1 MGTLTAHQ
9 SRLPG
14 QCPHKLPT
22 SCRLTS
28 LPTCC
33 ACADERP
40 HSAAYST
47 YVDGVGF
54 VPWGTRWQRYC
65 WYCRE
70 FWTKRVA
77 VSGLR
82 AESTRVPGLPDQGE
96 FLERWEEC
104 HRGFRTVLL
113 EGGGEERVEVVLGE
127 EWREVDPGCLP
138 RTLEEMRAGREASEV
153 VARPVVEVEVREEV
167 GAGQTLED
175 TLDQMFQEADSE
187 DTVARSAT
195 QAGVTNARFRG
206 EPPADSAHTASV
218 VRGGRDAQPARNNI
232 HAQAMVPA
240 ASRNRDYQLRR
251 IAALR
256 RELHRMRNGIE
267 RVMSGL
273 RDLGEA
279 VPEHAEATNRLT
291 ALGST
296 LDEIGGVSSREV
308 DDLPI
313 RSANEPATNAPTS
326 QNDRTAANMQARV
339 DEARQHLD
347 EARRNREQA
356 VSELDVAEQDF
367 RTSQQSVQ
375 QLQREQRTTEN
386 YIRLF
391 GTREEMLA
399 QGDQYESPIGGMFSR
414 AYQRFHAAEEVRR
427 DERTLRRV
435 LEDEARAGGEEEAG
449 RLAELETRERDVWGV
464 PLLHEV
470 SRPGDSDERG
480 IAQEPEGELNEYYAL
495 LRRQNWSQRPAVEN
509 SQAMPSTLNAE
520 LGENGMSPEAEAVS
534 TAVPTRG
541 LEPSEGFPQSMLNG
555 VASLRAQQVAQ
566 PEQETSTEAFVAERE
581 LEADARHVLDYL
593 QRFPE
598 LLQHITYTPG
608 DLARVHA
615 RLGTHALTP
624 QDWAVIYTLLII
636 PAIVWHSGVM
646 SARFLRQRRLGL
658 PVHLAMPT
666 TTLDWMQQTEAMA
679 EAFQMSGEVRQRAHG
694 MTGPERLSMLYRLQ
708 AGERTLDDVGKLQ
721 QMLWDRTTLRT
732 AIRVHAGSAAS
743 TDDRAQAEATAL
755 AARQQRQEAARVGDH
770 SRQEL
775 NAQRQAARAMAIA
788 AGRTAMQTGPDALL
802 QQMARSDAETQAAYE
817 RLRENDWTPDGNT
830 DAERRLRRTIYTP
843 FGTHELASPSD
854 SETEQEDGDDTD
866 EPAGLDAEGFGRPE
880 PRADEELKVNLEC
893 RICYTQ
899 LAEIACLPCGHLVMC
914 KWCSE
919 QHSPVMAHDH
929 TRPMRAAGCPVC
941 RKGVRQKVRVYRA

>member
-1 MGTLTAHQ
+1 MGTLTANQ
-9 SRLPG
+9 TRLPG

-82 AESTRVPGLPDQGE
+82 AEVTRVPGLPDQGD

-104 HRGFRTVLL
+104 RRGFRIVRG

-138 RTLEEMRAGREASEV
+138 RTLEEVRAGREASEV
-153 VARPVVEVEVREEV
+153 VARPVVDEVVQGEV
-167 GAGQTLED
+167 GSGQTLED
-175 TLDQMFQEADSE
+175 TLDQMFQEAEGE
-187 DTVARSAT
+187 DAAVRVPAQPARA
-195 QAGVTNARFRG
+195 NARPSR
-206 EPPADSAHTASV
+206 EPADSPHDVAV
-218 VRGGRDAQPARNNI
+218 VRGSRDAQAGRNNI

-240 ASRNRDYQLRR
+240 ANRNRDYQLRR

-291 ALGST
+291 ALGGT
-296 LDEIGGVSSREV
+296 LDEIRGISSRV
-308 DDLPI
+308 DANLTV
-313 RSANEPATNAPTS
+313 RSVNPPAANAHTS
-326 QNDRTAANMQARV
+326 QSDRTAANVQARV
-339 DEARQHLD
+339 DEARQHVD

-356 VSELDVAEQDF
+356 ASELDVAEQDF
-367 RTSQQSVQ
+367 RASQQRLQ

-386 YIRLF
+386 YVRLF

-414 AYQRFHAAEEVRR
+414 AYQRFNAAEEVRR

-464 PLLHEV
+464 PLLQEMP
-470 SRPGDSDERG
+470 RPGDLQERDVT
-480 IAQEPEGELNEYYAL
+480 QEPETELDQYYAL
-495 LRRQNWSQRPAVEN
+495 LRRQNWSQRPAVDS
-509 SQAMPSTLNAE
+509 SQAIPSTVNADLGDNE
-520 LGENGMSPEAEAVS
+520 LSPEARAVS
-534 TAVPTRG
+534 AHMGAVLGPTD
-541 LEPSEGFPQSMLNG
+541 EFPQNMLNG
-555 VASLRAQQVAQ
+555 VASSRAQQIAQ
-566 PEQETSTEAFVAERE
+566 PEQETGTEASIAERE

-593 QRFPE
+593 QRTPD
-598 LLQHITYTPG
+598 LLEYVTRTLG
-608 DLARVHA
+608 DLARVDA
-615 RLGTHALTP
+615 RVGTHALIRE
-624 QDWAVIYTLLII
+624 DWAVIRALLII
-636 PAIVWHSGVM
+636 PAVVWDSGVM
-646 SARFLRQRRLGL
+646 SARLQRRRRLGL
-658 PVHLAMPT
+658 PVGLAMPT
-666 TTLDWMQQTEAMA
+666 TSLEWMQQTEAMA

-721 QMLWDRTTLRT
+721 QMLWDRATLRI
-732 AIRVHAGSAAS
+732 AIRIHAGSEAS
-743 TDDRAQAEATAL
+743 TDDRAQAEASAS
-755 AARQQRQEAARVGDH
+755 AARQQRQEAARAGDH

-802 QQMARSDAETQAAYE
+802 QQMASSNAETQAAYE
-817 RLRENDWTPDGNT
+817 RLRENGWAPDGDT

-843 FGTHELASPSD
+843 FGMHELASPSD
-854 SETEQEDGDDTD
+854 SETEQEEGNK
-866 EPAGLDAEGFGRPE
+866 PAGLDAEGVGRPE
-880 PRADEELKVNLEC
+880 PRADEELKVNLDC

-941 RKGVRQKVRVYRA
+941 RKGIRQKLRVYRA

>member
-1 MGTLTAHQ
+1 MVIG
-9 SRLPG
+9 
-14 QCPHKLPT
+14 
-22 SCRLTS
+22 
-28 LPTCC
+28 
-33 ACADERP
+33 
-40 HSAAYST
+40 
-47 YVDGVGF
+47 
-54 VPWGTRWQRYC
+54 
-65 WYCRE
+65 
-70 FWTKRVA
+70 
-77 VSGLR
+77 
-82 AESTRVPGLPDQGE
+82 
-96 FLERWEEC
+96 
-104 HRGFRTVLL
+104 

-138 RTLEEMRAGREASEV
+138 RTLEEMREGMEAGEV
-153 VARPVVEVEVREEV
+153 VVRPVVEVEVREEG

-175 TLDQMFQEADSE
+175 TLDQMFQEAEGEDAAPSLPAQPARTNRRPRRDVAVDSPN
-187 DTVARSAT
+187 DVSL
-195 QAGVTNARFRG
+195 
-206 EPPADSAHTASV
+206 
-218 VRGGRDAQPARNNI
+218 VRGGRDAQPGRNNI

-240 ASRNRDYQLRR
+240 ANRNRDYQLRR

-279 VPEHAEATNRLT
+279 VPVHAEATNRLT

-296 LDEIGGVSSREV
+296 LDEIGGVPSREETN
-308 DDLPI
+308 LTI
-313 RSANEPATNAPTS
+313 RSINDLAANATTPQS
-326 QNDRTAANMQARV
+326 DRTAANMQARV

-356 VSELDVAEQDF
+356 VSELDVAELDF
-367 RTSQQSVQ
+367 RTSQQRVQ

-495 LRRQNWSQRPAVEN
+495 LRRQNWSQRPAVET
-509 SQAMPSTLNAE
+509 SQAMPITLNAE
-520 LGENGMSPEAEAVS
+520 LGENEAEAVS

-541 LEPSEGFPQSMLNG
+541 FEPSEGFPQSMLNG

-646 SARFLRQRRLGL
+646 SARFVRRRRLGL

-732 AIRVHAGSAAS
+732 AIRVHAMSGAS
-743 TDDRAQAEATAL
+743 TDDRAQAEASALTAH
-755 AARQQRQEAARVGDH
+755 QQRQEAARVGDH

-775 NAQRQAARAMAIA
+775 NAQRQAARAIAIA

-802 QQMARSDAETQAAYE
+802 QQMASSNAETQAAYE
-817 RLRENDWTPDGNT
+817 RLRENGWTP
-830 DAERRLRRTIYTP
+830 RR
-843 FGTHELASPSD
+843 
-854 SETEQEDGDDTD
+854 
-866 EPAGLDAEGFGRPE
+866 
-880 PRADEELKVNLEC
+880 
-893 RICYTQ
+893 
-899 LAEIACLPCGHLVMC
+899 
-914 KWCSE
+914 
-919 QHSPVMAHDH
+919 QH
-929 TRPMRAAGCPVC
+929 
-941 RKGVRQKVRVYRA
+941 

>member
-1 MGTLTAHQ
+1 MRTG
-9 SRLPG
+9 
-14 QCPHKLPT
+14 
-22 SCRLTS
+22 
-28 LPTCC
+28 
-33 ACADERP
+33 
-40 HSAAYST
+40 
-47 YVDGVGF
+47 
-54 VPWGTRWQRYC
+54 
-65 WYCRE
+65 
-70 FWTKRVA
+70 RVA
-77 VSGLR
+77 SE
-82 AESTRVPGLPDQGE
+82 A
-96 FLERWEEC
+96 
-104 HRGFRTVLL
+104 
-113 EGGGEERVEVVLGE
+113 VV
-127 EWREVDPGCLP
+127 
-138 RTLEEMRAGREASEV
+138 
-153 VARPVVEVEVREEV
+153 RPVVVEEGREEV

-175 TLDQMFQEADSE
+175 TLDQMFQEAEGE
-187 DTVARSAT
+187 DAAVRVPAQPGRA
-195 QAGVTNARFRG
+195 NARPRRDG
-206 EPPADSAHTASV
+206 PAESTLGVSL
-218 VRGGRDAQPARNNI
+218 VRGGRDAHAGRNNI

-240 ASRNRDYQLRR
+240 VNRNRDYQLRR

-273 RDLGEA
+273 LDLGEA

-308 DDLPI
+308 ADLTI
-313 RSANEPATNAPTS
+313 RSANEPAANAPTS

-367 RTSQQSVQ
+367 RTSQQRLQ

-386 YIRLF
+386 YVRLF

-427 DERTLRRV
+427 EERTLRRV

-449 RLAELETRERDVWGV
+449 RLAELESRERDVWGV
-464 PLLHEV
+464 PLLQEV
-470 SRPGDSDERG
+470 PHLGDSDERDV
-480 IAQEPEGELNEYYAL
+480 AQEPEGELDEYYAL
-495 LRRQNWSQRPAVEN
+495 LRRQNWSQRPAVES
-509 SQAMPSTLNAE
+509 SQTMPNADV
-520 LGENGMSPEAEAVS
+520 GENGMSPEAQAVS
-534 TAVPTRG
+534 SAVSIRG
-541 LEPSEGFPQSMLNG
+541 LEPSDGFPQNMLNG
-555 VASLRAQQVAQ
+555 VASSRAQELPQ
-566 PEQETSTEAFVAERE
+566 PEQETLTQAFAAERE
-581 LEADARHVLDYL
+581 LEADALHVLDYL

-598 LLQHITYTPG
+598 LLEHVSYTPS
-608 DLARVHA
+608 DLTRVHA
-615 RLGTHALTP
+615 CLDTHALTP
-624 QDWAVIYTLLII
+624 RDGAVIYTLLTI
-636 PAIVWHSGVM
+636 PAIVWQSGVM
-646 SARFLRQRRLGL
+646 SARFQRRRRLGL

-666 TTLDWMQQTEAMA
+666 TTLDWMQQTEVMA

-708 AGERTLDDVGKLQ
+708 AGERSLDDVGKLQ
-721 QMLWDRTTLRT
+721 QMLRDRTTLRT
-732 AIRVHAGSAAS
+732 AIRVHAGSGAS
-743 TDDRAQAEATAL
+743 TYDRAQAEASAL
-755 AARQQRQEAARVGDH
+755 GARQQRQVAARVGDH

-775 NAQRQAARAMAIA
+775 NAQRQAARAMAVA

-802 QQMARSDAETQAAYE
+802 QQMASSNAETQAAYE
-817 RLRENDWTPDGNT
+817 RLRENGWTPTGDT
-830 DAERRLRRTIYTP
+830 DTERRLRRTMYTP

-854 SETEQEDGDDTD
+854 SETEQEDGGEDD
-866 EPAGLDAEGFGRPE
+866 EPAGLDAEGVGRPE

-919 QHSPVMAHDH
+919 QHSPVMAHDR
-929 TRPMRAAGCPVC
+929 TRPMRATGCPVC
-941 RKGVRQKVRVYRA
+941 RKGVRQK

>member
-9 SRLPG
+9 TRLPG

-28 LPTCC
+28 LPACC

-40 HSAAYST
+40 HSAPYST

-82 AESTRVPGLPDQGE
+82 AEVTRVPGLPDQGE

-104 HRGFRTVLL
+104 RRGWRVVVG
-113 EGGGEERVEVVLGE
+113 EGGGEERVEFVLGE

-138 RTLEEMRAGREASEV
+138 RTLEEVRAGRGAREV
-153 VARPVVEVEVREEV
+153 VARSVRVVEVREEV

-175 TLDQMFQEADSE
+175 TLDEMFQEAEGE
-187 DTVARSAT
+187 DAAVRVPAQPGRA
-195 QAGVTNARFRG
+195 NARPRRDG
-206 EPPADSAHTASV
+206 PAESTLGVSL
-218 VRGGRDAQPARNNI
+218 VRGGRDAHAGRNNI

-240 ASRNRDYQLRR
+240 VNRNRDYQLRR

-273 RDLGEA
+273 LDLGEA

-308 DDLPI
+308 ADLTI
-313 RSANEPATNAPTS
+313 RSANEPAANAPTS

-367 RTSQQSVQ
+367 RTSQQRLQ

-386 YIRLF
+386 YVRLF

-427 DERTLRRV
+427 EERTLRRV

-449 RLAELETRERDVWGV
+449 RLAELESRERDVWGV
-464 PLLHEV
+464 PLLQEV
-470 SRPGDSDERG
+470 PHPGDSDERDV
-480 IAQEPEGELNEYYAL
+480 AQEPEGELDEYYAL
-495 LRRQNWSQRPAVEN
+495 LRRQNWSQRPAVES
-509 SQAMPSTLNAE
+509 SQTMPNADV
-520 LGENGMSPEAEAVS
+520 GENGMSPEAQAVS
-534 TAVPTRG
+534 SAVSIRG
-541 LEPSEGFPQSMLNG
+541 LEPSDGFPQNMLNG
-555 VASLRAQQVAQ
+555 VASSRAQELPQ
-566 PEQETSTEAFVAERE
+566 PEQETLTQAFAAERE
-581 LEADARHVLDYL
+581 LEADALHVLDYL

-598 LLQHITYTPG
+598 LLEHVSYTPS
-608 DLARVHA
+608 DLTRVHA
-615 RLGTHALTP
+615 CLDTHALTP
-624 QDWAVIYTLLII
+624 RDGAVIYTLLTI
-636 PAIVWHSGVM
+636 PAIVWQSGVM
-646 SARFLRQRRLGL
+646 SARFQRRRRLGL

-666 TTLDWMQQTEAMA
+666 TTLDWMQQTEVMA

-708 AGERTLDDVGKLQ
+708 AGERSLDDVGKLQ
-721 QMLWDRTTLRT
+721 QMLRDRTTLRT
-732 AIRVHAGSAAS
+732 AIRVHAGSGAS
-743 TDDRAQAEATAL
+743 TYDRAQAEASAL
-755 AARQQRQEAARVGDH
+755 GARQQRQVAARVGDH

-775 NAQRQAARAMAIA
+775 NAQRQAARAMAVA

-802 QQMARSDAETQAAYE
+802 QQMASSNAETQAAYE
-817 RLRENDWTPDGNT
+817 RLRENGWTPTGDT
-830 DAERRLRRTIYTP
+830 DTERRLRRTMYTP

-854 SETEQEDGDDTD
+854 SETEQEDGGEDD
-866 EPAGLDAEGFGRPE
+866 EPAGLDAEGVGRPE

-919 QHSPVMAHDH
+919 QHSPVMAHDR
-929 TRPMRAAGCPVC
+929 TRPMRATGCPVC

>member
-9 SRLPG
+9 TRLPG

-28 LPTCC
+28 LPACC
-33 ACADERP
+33 ACTDERP

-82 AESTRVPGLPDQGE
+82 AEVTRVPELPDQEE
-96 FLERWEEC
+96 FVERWEEC
-104 HRGFRTVLL
+104 RRGFRIVSG
-113 EGGGEERVEVVLGE
+113 EGEGEERVEVVLGE

-138 RTLEEMRAGREASEV
+138 RTLEEVRAGRVASEV
-153 VARPVVEVEVREEV
+153 VVRPVVVEEGREEV

-175 TLDQMFQEADSE
+175 TLDQMFQEAEGE
-187 DTVARSAT
+187 DAAPSLPAQLARTSRRPRRD
-195 QAGVTNARFRG
+195 V
-206 EPPADSAHTASV
+206 PADSPHDVSV
-218 VRGGRDAQPARNNI
+218 AQGGREVQAGRNNI

-240 ASRNRDYQLRR
+240 VNRNRDYQLRR

-308 DDLPI
+308 ADLTI
-313 RSANEPATNAPTS
+313 RSANEPAANAPTS

-339 DEARQHLD
+339 DEARQHLN

-356 VSELDVAEQDF
+356 GSELDVAEQDF
-367 RTSQQSVQ
+367 RTSQQRVQ

-449 RLAELETRERDVWGV
+449 RLAELEARERDVWGV
-464 PLLHEV
+464 PLPQHL
-470 SRPGDSDERG
+470 SRSGDSDVHDVAPER
-480 IAQEPEGELNEYYAL
+480 EGELEEYYAL
-495 LRRQNWSQRPAVEN
+495 LRRQNWSQRPAAES
-509 SQAMPSTLNAE
+509 SQAIPSTPNAD
-520 LGENGMSPEAEAVS
+520 LGENELPPRAHAVS
-534 TAVPTRG
+534 AHMGAVVG
-541 LEPSEGFPQSMLNG
+541 PSDGFPQNMLDG
-555 VASLRAQQVAQ
+555 VASSRAQQVAQ
-566 PEQETSTEAFVAERE
+566 PEQETGTEASIAERE

-593 QRFPE
+593 QRFPD
-598 LLQHITYTPG
+598 LLENVSHALG
-608 DLARVHA
+608 GLARVHA
-615 RLGTHALTP
+615 RVGTHALTP
-624 QDWAVIYTLLII
+624 QDWGVIRALLII
-636 PAIVWHSGVM
+636 PAVVWDSGVM
-646 SARFLRQRRLGL
+646 SARLQRRRRLGL

-708 AGERTLDDVGKLQ
+708 AGERSLEDVGKLQ
-721 QMLWDRTTLRT
+721 QMLRDRTTLRT
-732 AIRVHAGSAAS
+732 AIRVHAGSGAS
-743 TDDRAQAEATAL
+743 TYDRAQAEASAL
-755 AARQQRQEAARVGDH
+755 ATRQQRQEAARVGDH

-775 NAQRQAARAMAIA
+775 NAQRQAARVMAIA

-802 QQMARSDAETQAAYE
+802 QQMASSNAETQAAYE
-817 RLRENDWTPDGNT
+817 RLRENGWAPDGDT
-830 DAERRLRRTIYTP
+830 DSERRLRRTMYTP

-854 SETEQEDGDDTD
+854 SETEQEEAD
-866 EPAGLDAEGFGRPE
+866 EPAGLDAEGVGRPE

-919 QHSPVMAHDH
+919 QHSPVMAHDR